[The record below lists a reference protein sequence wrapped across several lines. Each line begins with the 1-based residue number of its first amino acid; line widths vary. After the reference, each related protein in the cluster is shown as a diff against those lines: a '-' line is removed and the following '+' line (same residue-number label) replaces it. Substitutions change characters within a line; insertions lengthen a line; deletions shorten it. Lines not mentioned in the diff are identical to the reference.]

1 MKEVGIGTGHSQSSS
16 LRATA
21 ADPHASGRPPGGE
34 GRRGRR
40 VDAGA
45 GARERRGGASP
56 RRERRL
62 AALPRDLRARG
73 WRCARSGFCGRSG
86 WKRSR
91 YRAPRGPAVAPGGTT
106 AEAVH
111 AAAIGQ
117 SISNLSYLEVSVAL
131 IPTPESA
138 FFLSQN
144 CLKYSFKVV
153 CEVSILY

>member
-1 MKEVGIGTGHSQSSS
+1 MKEVGIGTGHSQPSS

-21 ADPHASGRPPGGE
+21 ADPHASGRPPGL
-34 GRRGRR
+34 GRRG
-40 VDAGA
+40 
-45 GARERRGGASP
+45 RRGGASP